1 MSCNDVILYTCFSFQ
16 GYSVVSHIR
25 RTRLDAEIYL
35 GLPFVVSVS
44 RRDFKVIFV
53 LILVIV

>member
-16 GYSVVSHIR
+16 GGSVLNQIM
-25 RTRLDAEIYL
+25 RTRLIAEISL